1 MINQF
6 FIGILV
12 GFVLM
17 GFITFIFPLQLIGVQ
32 QELVKQKHGYYK
44 STNGRFTLYD
54 RCENNALS
62 NTTN

>member
-6 FIGILV
+6 FIGILI

-32 QELVKQKHGYYK
+32 QELVKQKHGYYQ
-44 STNGRFTLYD
+44 STNGRFILYD
-54 RCENNALS
+54 VCKNNALL